1 MVLTIRAIAKK
12 TLERQQQQ
20 IEIFFSLFGTAV
32 KLIENG
38 LV

>member
-20 IEIFFSLFGTAV
+20 IEIIFFLSLARR
-32 KLIENG
+32 LN
-38 LV
+38 